1 MYEAIIAALQIVGWL
16 GIILGI
22 LVLINTVCGVIF
34 NINKNGQSFSWKI
47 LFKGL
52 LKAVVF
58 YGCAAA
64 LSIAF
69 TMLPYVNEM
78 ITNVYGIQLIA
89 QDTLHTLST
98 VAVLGV
104 VTTAIVAQGK
114 KALEGVSQLLTVKAN
129 NEEITWEVVEPE
141 EDEIEE

>member
-1 MYEAIIAALQIVGWL
+1 MYEAIISTLEIVGWL

-34 NINKNGQSFSWKI
+34 NINKNGQEFSWKV

-64 LSIAF
+64 LAVAF
-69 TMLPYVNEM
+69 TMMPYVNEM
-78 ITNVYGIQLIA
+78 ITNVYGVQLIA

-104 VTTAIVAQGK
+104 VTAAIVAQGK
-114 KALEGVSQLLTVKAN
+114 KALEGITQLLTVKVN
-129 NEEITWEVVEPE
+129 SEEITWDVVEPE
-141 EDEIEE
+141 EDIEK

>member
-1 MYEAIIAALQIVGWL
+1 MYEAIISTLEIVGWL

-34 NINKNGQSFSWKI
+34 NINKNGQEFSWKV

-64 LSIAF
+64 LAVAF
-69 TMLPYVNEM
+69 TMMPYVNEM
-78 ITNVYGIQLIA
+78 ITNVYGVQLIA

-104 VTTAIVAQGK
+104 VTAAIVAQGK
-114 KALEGVSQLLTVKAN
+114 KALEGITQLLTVKVN
-129 NEEITWEVVEPE
+129 SEEITWDVVEPE
-141 EDEIEE
+141 EDI

>member
-1 MYEAIIAALQIVGWL
+1 MYEAIISTLKIVGWL

-34 NINKNGQSFSWKI
+34 NINKNGQEFSWKI

-52 LKAVVF
+52 LKAIVF

-64 LSIAF
+64 LAVAF
-69 TMLPYVNEM
+69 TMMPYVNEM
-78 ITNVYGIQLIA
+78 ITNVYGVQLIA

-104 VTTAIVAQGK
+104 VTAAIVAQGK
-114 KALEGVSQLLTVKAN
+114 KALEGVSQLLTVKSN
-129 NEEITWEVVEPE
+129 NEEITWDVVEPE
-141 EDEIEE
+141 EDIEK

>member
-1 MYEAIIAALQIVGWL
+1 MYEAIISTLKIVGWL

-34 NINKNGQSFSWKI
+34 NINKNGQEFSWKV

-52 LKAVVF
+52 LKALVF
-58 YGCAAA
+58 YGCSAA

-78 ITNVYGIQLIA
+78 ITNVYGVQLIA

-104 VTTAIVAQGK
+104 VISAVVAQGK
-114 KALEGVSQLLTVKAN
+114 KALEGIGQLLTVKAN
-129 NEEITWEVVEPE
+129 NEEITWDVVEPE
-141 EDEIEE
+141 EDIEK